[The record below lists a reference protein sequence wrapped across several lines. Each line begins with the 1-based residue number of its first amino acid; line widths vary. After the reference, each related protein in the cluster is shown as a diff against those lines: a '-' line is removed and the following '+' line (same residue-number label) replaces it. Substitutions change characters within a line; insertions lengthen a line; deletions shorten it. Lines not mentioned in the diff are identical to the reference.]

1 MTNNLGCGRCG
12 GWIRMSARGGL
23 AVFSFTIILSMTGC
37 QGLRWGFS
45 KKPGDTPIKSVW
57 VTRWDYKTPDDI
69 ARVMHNCKSAGFNT
83 ILFQVRG
90 NGTVFYPSSIEPWA
104 TELGGRD
111 PGFDPLAVAI
121 KEARSRDLKIHAWA
135 NVIPGW
141 RGDES
146 PSHPKQLYNAHP
158 DWFWRDARGRR
169 QPLGWYV
176 SVNPVYPEVRGH
188 IVSVMEE
195 IVSRY
200 DVDGL
205 HLDYIRFP
213 NEWNDSWPVG
223 AQVPDYP
230 RDPRTLGMF
239 KRMTGRSPRQAP
251 EAWNAFRCE
260 AVTQVVRDIRKMM
273 LEKKPKAIL
282 SAAVGASPEESKKRH
297 FQDSRRW
304 LSEGL
309 LDAAYPMNYA
319 KSMPVYSKRLVQWN
333 AIKENAAIV
342 TGIMFDKRAGVTV
355 RQQLDYAIET
365 GGHFSAFAYNSLFER
380 FDTNG
385 QPQVDDQ
392 SPSRAELRKQIIP
405 YLRRGP
411 SLARR

>member
-1 MTNNLGCGRCG
+1 MTTHLGRERSF
-12 GWIRMSARGGL
+12 GWMAVCARAGSLTL
-23 AVFSFTIILSMTGC
+23 ALTILFFVTGC

-45 KKPGDTPIKSVW
+45 KKHGDSPIKAVW

-69 ARVMHNCKSAGFNT
+69 ARVMHNCKTAGFNT

-90 NGTVFYPSSIEPWA
+90 NGTVFYPSKIEPWA
-104 TELGGRD
+104 VELGGRD

-121 KEARSRDLKIHAWA
+121 AQAHGRGLKIHAWA

-141 RGDES
+141 RGEE
-146 PSHPKQLYNAHP
+146 PPNHPRQLYNAHP
-158 DWFWRDARGRR
+158 DWFWRDDHGQR

-176 SVNPVYPEVRGH
+176 SVNPVYPEVREH

-205 HLDYIRFP
+205 HLDYVRFP
-213 NEWNDSWPVG
+213 NEWNDSWPDG
-223 AQVPDYP
+223 ASVPDYP

-239 KRMTGRSPRQAP
+239 KRMTGRVPSQAP
-251 EAWNAFRCE
+251 DAWNAFRTE

-273 LEKKPKAIL
+273 LKKKPKAAL
-282 SAAVGASPEESKKRH
+282 SAALGASPDEAKRRH

-304 LSEGL
+304 VREGL
-309 LDAAYPMNYA
+309 LDAVYPMNYA
-319 KSMPVYSKRLVQWN
+319 SSMNVYSKRLVQWN
-333 AIKENAAIV
+333 AIKGDAAVV
-342 TGIMFDKRAGVTV
+342 TGIMFDKRSGGTV
-355 RQQLDYAIET
+355 RQQLDYAMET

-380 FDTNG
+380 FDENG
-385 QPQVDDQ
+385 QPLVDDQ

-405 YLRRGP
+405 YLRRGA
-411 SLARR
+411 S